1 MPTSPVPPAARD
13 LLPTKARYATDEP
26 VLVEVRG
33 AVTGTLQVH
42 HLGELVR
49 SVPVA
54 GAGAVDLG
62 TLPEGGYGV
71 RLVPSPDLPEASV
84 DSDAPDASGA
94 PSVAS
99 DTAALRTAVLVTD
112 RPRARMRYGFV
123 ASYAQDKDVTGVVDL
138 ARRLHLDAVQL
149 YDWAY
154 RHADLLGGGP
164 EYQDALGQTISLA
177 TVRRLAAALADAGS
191 DALGYAAVYAVGRD
205 EWASWA
211 HRAMLRT
218 DGEPWTLG
226 DFLWLV
232 DPAARDWQEHLVA
245 DLQGAVRDLG
255 LAGFHLDQYGFPR
268 RAQLVDGTPVD
279 LARSFRSFLEAART
293 GLPEQRLVFNNV
305 NDFPTWA
312 TADAP
317 QDAVYIEVWPPHT
330 TLASLAEVVTRARAA
345 GAGRPVVIAAY
356 QHVYSTAPAAQADQ
370 ATALTM
376 ATLFSHGAT
385 QLLAGETGHVLVDPY
400 YVRHHAA
407 EASTLAL
414 LHRWY
419 DFLAEHDE
427 LLLAP
432 QAADVT
438 GAWVGAY
445 NEALDVTYPEAVTSS
460 DAVAGTVW
468 RRVVDVDGRLVI
480 HLVNLV
486 GQADTEW
493 DAPHQPPG
501 DPGAGVLR
509 VRRAGSALPSVLV
522 ADPDGTGRLSS
533 VPVVPD
539 GEYATATLPPL
550 ATWQLVVVD
559 LDGAR

>member
-1 MPTSPVPPAARD
+1 MPITPSTDV
-13 LLPTKARYATDEP
+13 LPTKARYAPDEP

-33 AVTGTLQVH
+33 AATGTLRVH
-42 HLGELVR
+42 HLGEDVR
-49 SVPVA
+49 AVPVP
-54 GAGAVDLG
+54 GPGLVDLG
-62 TLPEGGYGV
+62 PLPAGGYGV
-71 RLVPSPDLPEASV
+71 DLELADGTV
-84 DSDAPDASGA
+84 
-94 PSVAS
+94 
-99 DTAALRTAVLVTD
+99 RTAVLVTENH
-112 RPRARMRYGFV
+112 RARMRYGFV
-123 ASYAQDKDVTGVVDL
+123 ASYGQDKDVDAVVDL
-138 ARRLHLDAVQL
+138 VRRLHLDAVQL

-164 EYQDALGQTISLA
+164 EYQDALGQTISLD
-177 TVRRLAAALADAGS
+177 TVRRLASALAAVGS
-191 DALGYAAVYAVGRD
+191 DALGYAAVYAAGRA
-205 EWASWA
+205 EWPHWS

-232 DPAARDWQEHLVA
+232 DPGAPDWQEHLVT
-245 DLQGAVRDLG
+245 DLQGAVRELG

-268 RAQLVDGTPVD
+268 RAQLVDGSPVD
-279 LARSFRSFLEAART
+279 LSRSFRSLIEAVRT
-293 GLPEQRLVFNNV
+293 GLPDERLVFNNV

-330 TLASLAEVVTRARAA
+330 TLAALAAVVTRARAA
-345 GAGRPVVIAAY
+345 GAGKPVVVAAY
-356 QHVYSTAPAAQADQ
+356 QHVYSTAPVEQADQ

-400 YVRHHAA
+400 YVRNHAA
-407 EASTLAL
+407 EPSTLAL

-419 DFLAEHDE
+419 DFLVEHDE
-427 LLLAP
+427 LLLTPRAV
-432 QAADVT
+432 DVT

-445 NEALDVTYPEAVTSS
+445 NEALEVTYPSAPTSD
-460 DAVAGTVW
+460 DAVGGAVW

-486 GQADTEW
+486 GQVDTEW
-493 DAPHQPPG
+493 DAPHSHPG

-509 VRRAGSALPSVLV
+509 LRRAGSALPRVLV
-522 ADPDGTGRLSS
+522 ADPDGTGHLTA
-533 VPVVPD
+533 VHVQPD
-539 GEYATATLPPL
+539 GEYASAELPPL

>member
-1 MPTSPVPPAARD
+1 MPTPPAPLTAPD
-13 LLPTKARYATDEP
+13 LLPSKVRYATDEP
-26 VLVEVRG
+26 VVLEVRG
-33 AVTGTLQVH
+33 AVTGTLEVL
-42 HLGELVR
+42 HLGEPVR
-49 SVPVA
+49 TAPVV
-54 GAGAVDLG
+54 GAGPVDLG
-62 TLPEGGYGV
+62 LLPAGGYGV
-71 RLVPSPDLPEASV
+71 RLVRAD
-84 DSDAPDASGA
+84 DAGA
-94 PSVAS
+94 AP
-99 DTAALRTAVLVTD
+99 LRTAVLVSD
-112 RPRARMRYGFV
+112 QPRARMRYGFV
-123 ASYAQDKDVTGVVDL
+123 ASYGRDKDVAGVVDL

-154 RHADLLGGGP
+154 RHADLLGGGA
-164 EYQDALGQTISLA
+164 EYQDALGQTISLR
-177 TVRRLAAALADAGS
+177 TVRELASALAGVGS
-191 DALGYAAVYAVGRD
+191 DALGYAAVYAVGPD
-205 EWASWA
+205 EWSRWS

-232 DPAARDWQEHLVA
+232 DPAARDWREHLVG
-245 DLQGAVRDLG
+245 DLRDAVRQLG

-279 LARSFRSFLEAART
+279 LARSFRSFLEVVRT

-356 QHVYSTAPAAQADQ
+356 QSVYSTAPVAEADQ

-407 EASTLAL
+407 EPSTLAL

-419 DFLAEHDE
+419 DFLVEHDE
-427 LLLAP
+427 LLLTPRAV
-432 QAADVT
+432 DVT

-445 NEALDVTYPEAVTSS
+445 NEALDVAYPTAATCSE
-460 DAVAGTVW
+460 AVAGTVW

-493 DAPHQPPG
+493 DAPHRRPG

-509 VRRAGSALPSVLV
+509 VRRSGSALPSVLV
-522 ADPDGTGRLSS
+522 ADPDGTGRPTP
-533 VPVVPD
+533 VPVAPD

-559 LDGAR
+559 LEGAR